1 LKIAK
6 GRVPMQVSP
15 KFKDKLKEI
24 QRKIIASGNDIS
36 LRDLTEE
43 ITISNS
49 LDHIEEKLILKKIKD
64 INLRLD
70 KRRK

>member
-1 LKIAK
+1 MAK

-15 KFKDKLKEI
+15 KFKEKLKEM
-24 QRKIIASGNDIS
+24 QRKIIASGHDIS

-49 LDHIEEKLILKKIKD
+49 LDQIEERLKLKKIKD